1 VRSLSW
7 SLGRENARCSMVDKL
22 IMERMRHQVVVREED
37 VEPELVSR
45 ADGFEVAADVARP
58 DTETDS
64 LDTVEMLALLWERRA
79 LLSKVAVRALI
90 MSTLI
95 AFLIPT
101 KYDSTVRLMP
111 PDSLGDS
118 GMILAALSA
127 AGGGSGAGKVPTGLA
142 SIAGSALGMKNN
154 GALFVDLL
162 RSRTVQTH
170 IVDRFHLRGRFWDRY
185 EDDARNTLDDHTQIT
200 EDRKS
205 GVISVTVRASSPE
218 RARDMAKA
226 YVDELDGLLA
236 HVSTFSA
243 RRERIFIEQRLTAV
257 KSDLE
262 DAERQFSAFASKN
275 TALDIKEQTKAM
287 VESAAVLEGQ
297 IVVSESELESMRQIY
312 TPNNVRVRAMQ
323 ARVDELKREA
333 EKLGGTDASLLP
345 GAIQTD
351 QQFPS
356 VRKLPLLGVEWADL
370 YRRLKVQE
378 TVFELL
384 SQRYELAR
392 IQEAKEVPT
401 VNVVDQAFVPE
412 KKSSP
417 QRWLVI
423 SLLTFLSLAGA
434 CAWVVGIAHWQ
445 RVSDDDRGKQL
456 AASVWQSA
464 ERRTSAWKRGIR
476 RLWKKP
482 E

>member
-1 VRSLSW
+1 MESL
-7 SLGRENARCSMVDKL
+7 
-22 IMERMRHQVVVREED
+22 RHQVVVREED
-37 VEPELVSR
+37 PIAEPELVSR
-45 ADGFEVAADVARP
+45 AGRFESAVA
-58 DTETDS
+58 TDS
-64 LDTVEMLALLWERRA
+64 FETVEMLALLWEHRA
-79 LLSKVAVRALI
+79 LLSKVIVRALI
-90 MSTLI
+90 ISTLI
-95 AFLIPT
+95 VFVIPT
-101 KYDSTVRLMP
+101 RYDSTVRLMP

-118 GMILAALSA
+118 GMILAALSGA
-127 AGGGSGAGKVPTGLA
+127 GSGSGSGTGKLPTGLA

-162 RSRTVQTH
+162 HSRTVQTH

-185 EDDARNTLDDHTQIT
+185 EDDARNTLDDHTQIS

-218 RARDMAKA
+218 QARDMAKA
-226 YVDELDGLLA
+226 YVEELDGLLA

-243 RRERIFIEQRLTAV
+243 RRERIFIEQRLASV
-257 KSDLE
+257 KNDLE

-345 GAIQTD
+345 GATQTD

-401 VNVVDQAFVPE
+401 VNVVDQAYIPE

-417 QRWLVI
+417 HRWLVTFA
-423 SLLTFLSLAGA
+423 LTLVSLAGA
-434 CAWVVGIAHWQ
+434 CAWIVGVAHWQ
-445 RVSDDDRGKQL
+445 RVSDDDPGKQL
-456 AASVWQSA
+456 AVSVWQSA
-464 ERRTSAWKRGIR
+464 ERRLGVWMFKIR
-476 RLWKKP
+476 RLRAKSASTN
-482 E
+482 

>member
-1 VRSLSW
+1 M
-7 SLGRENARCSMVDKL
+7 ESMRRK
-22 IMERMRHQVVVREED
+22 VVVREED
-37 VEPELVSR
+37 TIGEPELLSR
-45 ADGFEVAADVARP
+45 ADRFDPEAQVIRP
-58 DTETDS
+58 DTAES
-64 LDTVEMLALLWERRA
+64 WDTVEMLALIWERRA

-90 MSTLI
+90 VSTII
-95 AFLIPT
+95 AFLLPT
-101 KYDSTVRLMP
+101 RYDSTVRLMP

-127 AGGGSGAGKVPTGLA
+127 GAGSGSGAGKVPSGLA

-162 RSRTVQTH
+162 HSRTVQTH
-170 IVDRFHLRGRFWDRY
+170 IVDKFHLRGRFWDRY
-185 EDDARNTLDDHTQIT
+185 EDDARNTLDDHTQIS

-205 GVISVTVRASSPE
+205 GVISVTVRASNPQK
-218 RARDMAKA
+218 ARDMAKA
-226 YVDELDGLLA
+226 YVEELDLLLS

-243 RRERIFIEQRLTAV
+243 RRERIFIEQRLTSV

-262 DAERQFSAFASKN
+262 DAERQFSEFASKN

-297 IVVSESELESMRQIY
+297 IIAAQSELESLRQVY
-312 TPNNVRVRAMQ
+312 TPNNVRVRALQ

-333 EKLGGTDASLLP
+333 AKLGGTDASLLP
-345 GAIQTD
+345 GAVQGD

-356 VRKLPLLGVEWADL
+356 IRKLPLLGVEWADL
-370 YRRLKVQE
+370 YRRLKVEE

-401 VNVVDQAFVPE
+401 VNVVDQAFIPE

-423 SLLTFLSLAGA
+423 SLLTFFSLAGV
-434 CAWVVGIAHWQ
+434 CGWIVVVAHWQ
-445 RVSDDDRGKQL
+445 RVSDDDPGKQL
-456 AASVWQSA
+456 AVSVLHSA
-464 ERRTSAWKRGIR
+464 RGRMGVWMFKIR
-476 RLWKKP
+476 KLWKKSASP
-482 E
+482 N

>member
-1 VRSLSW
+1 MESL
-7 SLGRENARCSMVDKL
+7 
-22 IMERMRHQVVVREED
+22 RHQVVVREED
-37 VEPELVSR
+37 PIAEAELVSR
-45 ADGFEVAADVARP
+45 ADSFESVADVARSQ
-58 DTETDS
+58 TARDS
-64 LDTVEMLALLWERRA
+64 SDTVEMLSLIWERRA
-79 LLSKVAVRALI
+79 LLYKVAVRALI
-90 MSTLI
+90 ISALI

-118 GMILAALSA
+118 GMILAALSGA
-127 AGGGSGAGKVPTGLA
+127 GAGSGGGKMPTGLA
-142 SIAGSALGMKNN
+142 ALAGSALGMKNN

-162 RSRTVQTH
+162 HSRTVQTH
-170 IVDRFHLRGRFWDRY
+170 IVDKFHLRGRLWDRY
-185 EDDARNTLDDHTQIT
+185 EDDARNTLDDHTQIS

-205 GVISVTVRASSPE
+205 GVISVTVRASSPQQ
-218 RARDMAKA
+218 ARDMAKA
-226 YVDELDGLLA
+226 YVEELDGLLS

-243 RRERIFIEQRLTAV
+243 RRERIFIEQRLTSV

-262 DAERQFSAFASKN
+262 DAERQFSEFASKN

-287 VESAAVLEGQ
+287 VESAAILEGQ
-297 IVVSESELESMRQIY
+297 IVAAQSELESMRQIY

-323 ARVDELKREA
+323 ARVDELKRES
-333 EKLGGTDASLLP
+333 EKMGGTDASLLP
-345 GAIQTD
+345 GAITD

-356 VRKLPLLGVEWADL
+356 IRKLPLLGVQWADL

-401 VNVVDQAFVPE
+401 VNVVDPAYVPE

-417 QRWLVI
+417 PRVLIIV
-423 SLLTFLSLAGA
+423 LLTGLSLAATIAWLVEAARVEHLGA
-434 CAWVVGIAHWQ
+434 Q
-445 RVSDDDRGKQL
+445 
-456 AASVWQSA
+456 
-464 ERRTSAWKRGIR
+464 EPR
-476 RLWKKP
+476 RLFVLKTRETIASLRSRFRQHSSIKRLQSLLRRST
-482 E
+482 

>member
-1 VRSLSW
+1 
-7 SLGRENARCSMVDKL
+7 
-22 IMERMRHQVVVREED
+22 
-37 VEPELVSR
+37 
-45 ADGFEVAADVARP
+45 
-58 DTETDS
+58 
-64 LDTVEMLALLWERRA
+64 
-79 LLSKVAVRALI
+79 
-90 MSTLI
+90 
-95 AFLIPT
+95 
-101 KYDSTVRLMP
+101 
-111 PDSLGDS
+111 
-118 GMILAALSA
+118 MILAALTASS
-127 AGGGSGAGKVPTGLA
+127 GGSGSGKVPAGLA
-142 SIAGSALGMKNN
+142 SLAGSALGMKNN

-185 EDDARNTLDDHTQIT
+185 EDDARNTLDDHTQVT

-205 GVISVTVRASSPE
+205 GVISVTVRAKTPE
-218 RARDMAKA
+218 QARDIAKA
-226 YVDELDGLLA
+226 YVEELDGLLS

-243 RRERIFIEQRLTAV
+243 RRERIFIEQRLTSV

-262 DAERQFSAFASKN
+262 DAERQFSQFASKN

-297 IVVSESELESMRQIY
+297 IIAAQSELESLRQIY

-345 GAIQTD
+345 GAIQSD

-370 YRRLKVQE
+370 YRHLKVQE

-401 VNVVDQAFVPE
+401 VNVVDPAFIPE

-417 QRWLVI
+417 QRWLII
-423 SLLTFLSLAGA
+423 SVLTFLSLAA
-434 CAWVVGIAHWQ
+434 TCAWIVGTTRWQ
-445 RVSDDDRGKQL
+445 RVNDDDPGKQL
-456 AASVWQSA
+456 AVNIWRSA
-464 ERRTSAWKRGIR
+464 ERSIGGWMRRIR
-476 RLWKKP
+476 RL
-482 E
+482 

>member
-1 VRSLSW
+1 MVESLRQNITVHDEDPIAESELLSPADRFNSSTNGGRS
-7 SLGRENARCSMVDKL
+7 E
-22 IMERMRHQVVVREED
+22 
-37 VEPELVSR
+37 
-45 ADGFEVAADVARP
+45 
-58 DTETDS
+58 TEIDS
-64 LDTVEMLALLWERRA
+64 LDTVAMLALLWQRRG
-79 LLSKVAVRALI
+79 LLLKVAGRALI
-90 MSTLI
+90 VSALI

-111 PDSLGDS
+111 PDSLSDA
-118 GMILAALSA
+118 GMILSALSA
-127 AGGGSGAGKVPTGLA
+127 GSGSGKVPTGLA

-162 RSRTVQTH
+162 HSRTVQTH

-185 EDDARNTLDDHTQIT
+185 EDDARKTLDDHTQIE

-205 GVISVTVRASSPE
+205 GVISVTVRASSPAG
-218 RARDMAKA
+218 ARDMANA
-226 YVDELDGLLA
+226 YVEELDKLLS

-243 RRERIFIEQRLTAV
+243 RRERIFIEQRLASV

-262 DAERQFSAFASKN
+262 DAEQQFSEFASKN
-275 TALDIKEQTKAM
+275 TALDIKEQTRAM
-287 VESAAVLEGQ
+287 VESEAVLEGQ
-297 IVVSESELESMRQIY
+297 IVAAQSELESLRQIY

-323 ARVDELKREA
+323 ARIDELKRKSLEM
-333 EKLGGTDASLLP
+333 GGTDASLLQ
-345 GAIQTD
+345 GAMQPD

-356 VRKLPLLGVEWADL
+356 IRKLPLLGVEWADR

-412 KKSSP
+412 KKSYP
-417 QRWLVI
+417 QRWLIVF
-423 SLLTFLSLAGA
+423 LLTFVSVAGA
-434 CAWVVGIAHWQ
+434 SAWIVGTTRWHQ
-445 RVSDDDRGKQL
+445 VSDDDPGKQL
-456 AASVWQSA
+456 AATIW
-464 ERRTSAWKRGIR
+464 RTAQHRINLWIPNKIR
-476 RLWKKP
+476 RPWKKP
-482 E
+482 MSSD

>member
-1 VRSLSW
+1 MESL
-7 SLGRENARCSMVDKL
+7 
-22 IMERMRHQVVVREED
+22 RHEVVVREDES
-37 VEPELVSR
+37 VAEPELVSR
-45 ADGFEVAADVARP
+45 THGFESAAGVVRP
-58 DTETDS
+58 EGTSES

-79 LLSKVAVRALI
+79 LLYKVAVRALI
-90 MSTLI
+90 ISTVI

-118 GMILAALSA
+118 GMLMAALSA
-127 AGGGSGAGKVPTGLA
+127 SGVGSGKLPAGLA

-162 RSRTVQTH
+162 HSRTVQTH
-170 IVDRFHLRGRFWDRY
+170 IVDKFHLRGRFWDRY
-185 EDDARNTLDDHTQIT
+185 EDDARNTLDDHTQIS

-205 GVISVTVRASSPE
+205 GVISVTVRASSPQQ
-218 RARDMAKA
+218 ARDMAKA
-226 YVDELDGLLA
+226 YVEELDGLLS

-243 RRERIFIEQRLTAV
+243 RRERIFIEQRLTSV

-262 DAERQFSAFASKN
+262 DAERQFSEFASKN

-297 IVVSESELESMRQIY
+297 IVAAQSELESLRQIY

-323 ARVDELKREA
+323 ARVDELKRES

-356 VRKLPLLGVEWADL
+356 IRKLPLLGVQWADL

-401 VNVVDQAFVPE
+401 VNVVDPAYVPE

-417 QRWLVI
+417 KRLLII
-423 SLLTFLSLAGA
+423 SVLTFLSLAGA
-434 CAWVVGIAHWQ
+434 CTWILGEVHWQ
-445 RVSDDDRGKQL
+445 RVSDDDPRKQL
-456 AASVWQSA
+456 TLHVWDSAKRKMVAWMRRIRGLSKKSASS
-464 ERRTSAWKRGIR
+464 S
-476 RLWKKP
+476 
-482 E
+482 

>member
-1 VRSLSW
+1 MESL
-7 SLGRENARCSMVDKL
+7 
-22 IMERMRHQVVVREED
+22 RHQVVVREEGS
-37 VEPELVSR
+37 VAESELVSR
-45 ADGFEVAADVARP
+45 AHGFESAAGFARP
-58 DTETDS
+58 EETSDS
-64 LDTVEMLALLWERRA
+64 LDAVEMLALLWGRRA
-79 LLSKVAVRALI
+79 LLYRVAVRALI
-90 MSTLI
+90 ISTVI
-95 AFLIPT
+95 AFLFPT

-118 GMILAALSA
+118 GMLMAALSA
-127 AGGGSGAGKVPTGLA
+127 SGIGSGKLPTGLA
-142 SIAGSALGMKNN
+142 SLAGSALGMKNN

-162 RSRTVQTH
+162 HGRTVQTH
-170 IVDRFHLRGRFWDRY
+170 IVDKFHLRGRFWDRY
-185 EDDARNTLDDHTQIT
+185 EDDARNTLDDHTQIS

-205 GVISVTVRASSPE
+205 GVISVTVRGSSPQQ
-218 RARDMAKA
+218 ARDIATA
-226 YVDELDGLLA
+226 YVQELDLLLS

-243 RRERIFIEQRLTAV
+243 RRERVFIEQRLTSV

-262 DAERQFSAFASKN
+262 DAERQFSEFASKN

-297 IVVSESELESMRQIY
+297 IVAAQSELESLRQVY
-312 TPNNVRVRAMQ
+312 TPNNVRVRSMQ
-323 ARVDELKREA
+323 ARVDELKRQS

-345 GAIQTD
+345 GATPTD

-356 VRKLPLLGVEWADL
+356 IRKLPLLGVQWADL

-401 VNVVDQAFVPE
+401 VNVVDPAYLPE

-417 QRWLVI
+417 KKLLII
-423 SLLTFLSLAGA
+423 SVLTFLALVGA
-434 CAWVVGIAHWQ
+434 CAWIVGEVRWQ
-445 RVSDDDRGKQL
+445 QVSDGDPRKQL
-456 AASVWQSA
+456 TVQVCESAALTIASCK
-464 ERRTSAWKRGIR
+464 RRIRG
-476 RLWKKP
+476 LWKKSASSS
-482 E
+482 

>member
-1 VRSLSW
+1 MDSL
-7 SLGRENARCSMVDKL
+7 
-22 IMERMRHQVVVREED
+22 RHKVVVREED
-37 VEPELVSR
+37 AIAEPELLSR
-45 ADGFEVAADVARP
+45 ANSFESAADVAER
-58 DTETDS
+58 TATDS
-64 LDTVEMLALLWERRA
+64 LDTVEMLTLIWERRA
-79 LLSKVAVRALI
+79 LLCRVAVRALI
-90 MSTLI
+90 ISTVI

-101 KYDSTVRLMP
+101 RYDSTVRLMP

-127 AGGGSGAGKVPTGLA
+127 SGAGSGSGKVPAGLA

-162 RSRTVQTH
+162 HSRTVQTH
-170 IVDRFHLRGRFWDRY
+170 IVDKFHLRGRFWDRY
-185 EDDARNTLDDHTQIT
+185 EDDARNTLDDHTQIS

-205 GVISVTVRASSPE
+205 GVISVTVRASSPQQ
-218 RARDMAKA
+218 ARDMAKA
-226 YVDELDGLLA
+226 YVEELDGLLA

-243 RRERIFIEQRLTAV
+243 RRERIFIEQRLTSV
-257 KSDLE
+257 KNDLE
-262 DAERQFSAFASKN
+262 DAERQFSEFASKN

-297 IVVSESELESMRQIY
+297 IVASESELESLRQIY

-323 ARVDELKREA
+323 ARVDELKRES
-333 EKLGGTDASLLP
+333 EKMGGTDASLLP
-345 GAIQTD
+345 GATQTD

-356 VRKLPLLGVEWADL
+356 IRKLPLLGVQWADL
-370 YRRLKVQE
+370 YRQLKVQE

-401 VNVVDQAFVPE
+401 VNVVDPAYVPE
-412 KKSSP
+412 KKSFP

-423 SLLTFLSLAGA
+423 SLLTIISLVGT
-434 CAWVVGIAHWQ
+434 CAWILGAAHWQ
-445 RVSDDDRGKQL
+445 RVDDVDPGKRL
-456 AASVWQSA
+456 AVSVWQSA
-464 ERRTSAWKRGIR
+464 ERRMGVWMRRIR
-476 RLWKKP
+476 RS
-482 E
+482 

>member
-1 VRSLSW
+1 
-7 SLGRENARCSMVDKL
+7 
-22 IMERMRHQVVVREED
+22 
-37 VEPELVSR
+37 
-45 ADGFEVAADVARP
+45 
-58 DTETDS
+58 
-64 LDTVEMLALLWERRA
+64 
-79 LLSKVAVRALI
+79 
-90 MSTLI
+90 
-95 AFLIPT
+95 
-101 KYDSTVRLMP
+101 
-111 PDSLGDS
+111 
-118 GMILAALSA
+118 MILAALTASS
-127 AGGGSGAGKVPTGLA
+127 GGSGSGKVPAGLA
-142 SIAGSALGMKNN
+142 SLAGSALGMKNN

-185 EDDARNTLDDHTQIT
+185 EDDARNTLDDHTQVT

-205 GVISVTVRASSPE
+205 GVISVSVRAKTPE
-218 RARDMAKA
+218 QARDIAKA
-226 YVDELDGLLA
+226 YVEELDGLLS

-243 RRERIFIEQRLTAV
+243 RRERIFIEQRLISV

-262 DAERQFSAFASKN
+262 DAERQFSQFASKN

-297 IVVSESELESMRQIY
+297 IIAAQSELESLREIY

-345 GAIQTD
+345 GAIQSD

-370 YRRLKVQE
+370 YRHLKIQE

-401 VNVVDQAFVPE
+401 VNVVDPAFIPE

-417 QRWLVI
+417 QRWLII
-423 SLLTFLSLAGA
+423 SVLTFLSLAA
-434 CAWVVGIAHWQ
+434 TCAWILGTIRWQ
-445 RVSDDDRGKQL
+445 RVNDDDPGKQL
-456 AASVWQSA
+456 AVSIWRST
-464 ERRTSAWKRGIR
+464 ERSIGGWMRRIR
-476 RLWKKP
+476 RL
-482 E
+482 

>member
-1 VRSLSW
+1 M
-7 SLGRENARCSMVDKL
+7 ESM
-22 IMERMRHQVVVREED
+22 RRQVVVREED
-37 VEPELVSR
+37 TIAEPELLSR
-45 ADGFEVAADVARP
+45 AGRFDSTAGVVQP
-58 DTETDS
+58 DTADS
-64 LDTVEMLALLWERRA
+64 WDTVEMLALIWERRA

-90 MSTLI
+90 VSTII
-95 AFLIPT
+95 AFLLPT
-101 KYDSTVRLMP
+101 RYDSTVRLMP

-127 AGGGSGAGKVPTGLA
+127 GAGSGSGSGAGKVPSGLA

-170 IVDRFHLRGRFWDRY
+170 IVDKFHLRGRIWDRY
-185 EDDARNTLDDHTQIT
+185 EDDARNTLDDHTQIS

-205 GVISVTVRASSPE
+205 GVISVTVRASSPQK
-218 RARDMAKA
+218 ARDMAQA
-226 YVDELDGLLA
+226 YVEELDLLLS

-243 RRERIFIEQRLTAV
+243 RRERIFIEQRLTSV

-262 DAERQFSAFASKN
+262 DAERQFSEFASKN

-297 IVVSESELESMRQIY
+297 IIAAQSELESLRQVY

-333 EKLGGTDASLLP
+333 AKLGGTDASLLP
-345 GAIQTD
+345 GAIQGD

-356 VRKLPLLGVEWADL
+356 IRKLPLLGVEWADL
-370 YRRLKVQE
+370 YRRLKVEE

-401 VNVVDQAFVPE
+401 VNVVDQAFIPE

-417 QRWLVI
+417 QRWLAI
-423 SLLTFLSLAGA
+423 SLLTFLSLASVCG
-434 CAWVVGIAHWQ
+434 WIVGVAHWQ
-445 RVSDDDRGKQL
+445 RVSDDDAGKQL
-456 AASVWQSA
+456 AVSVLLSA
-464 ERRTSAWKRGIR
+464 RRRTGIWMFKIR
-476 RLWKKP
+476 QLWKKSASTN
-482 E
+482 

>member
-1 VRSLSW
+1 
-7 SLGRENARCSMVDKL
+7 
-22 IMERMRHQVVVREED
+22 
-37 VEPELVSR
+37 
-45 ADGFEVAADVARP
+45 
-58 DTETDS
+58 
-64 LDTVEMLALLWERRA
+64 LDTVQMLALLWQHRA
-79 LLSKVAVRALI
+79 LLLKVAWRALI
-90 MSTLI
+90 VSALI

-111 PDSLGDS
+111 PDSLGDA
-118 GMILAALSA
+118 GMILSALSA
-127 AGGGSGAGKVPTGLA
+127 GAGAGAGKVPTGLA

-162 RSRTVQTH
+162 HSRTVQTS

-185 EDDARNTLDDHTQIT
+185 EDDARKTLDDDTQIA

-205 GVISVTVRASSPE
+205 GVISVTVRASGPE
-218 RARDMAKA
+218 RARDIANA
-226 YVDELDGLLA
+226 YVEELDKLLS

-243 RRERIFIEQRLTAV
+243 RRERIFIEQRLASV

-262 DAERQFSAFASKN
+262 DAERQFSEFASKN
-275 TALDIKEQTKAM
+275 TALDIKEQTRAM
-287 VESAAVLEGQ
+287 VESEAVLEGQ
-297 IVVSESELESMRQIY
+297 IVAAQSELESLRQIY

-323 ARVDELKREA
+323 ARIDELKR
-333 EKLGGTDASLLP
+333 KSLDLGGTDASLVP
-345 GAIQTD
+345 GAMQPD

-356 VRKLPLLGVEWADL
+356 IRKLPLLGVEWADR

-417 QRWLVI
+417 QRWLI
-423 SLLTFLSLAGA
+423 IFLLTFVSVAGA
-434 CAWVVGIAHWQ
+434 SAWIVGMAHWHQ
-445 RVSDDDRGKQL
+445 VSDDDPGKQL
-456 AASVWQSA
+456 AATIWRTA
-464 ERRTSAWKRGIR
+464 RHRINLWIPNKIRRPWKR
-476 RLWKKP
+476 P
-482 E
+482 VSSD

>member
-1 VRSLSW
+1 
-7 SLGRENARCSMVDKL
+7 
-22 IMERMRHQVVVREED
+22 MESMRHPVVVREED
-37 VEPELVSR
+37 PIAEPELVSR
-45 ADGFEVAADVARP
+45 ADGFEVEADVARP
-58 DTETDS
+58 DTATDS

-90 MSTLI
+90 ISTLI

-127 AGGGSGAGKVPTGLA
+127 SGAGSGSGSGKVPTGLA

-170 IVDRFHLRGRFWDRY
+170 IVDKFHLRGRFWDRY
-185 EDDARNTLDDHTQIT
+185 EDDARNTLDDHTQVS

-218 RARDMAKA
+218 RARDIAKA
-226 YVDELDGLLA
+226 YVDELDSLLS

-243 RRERIFIEQRLTAV
+243 RRERIFIEQRLTSV

-297 IVVSESELESMRQIY
+297 IVVTESELESMRQIY

-345 GAIQTD
+345 GATQTD

-423 SLLTFLSLAGA
+423 FLLTFLSLAGA

-456 AASVWQSA
+456 AASVWHSA
-464 ERRTSAWKRGIR
+464 ERGTSAWKRRIR

-482 E
+482 ESSN

>member
-1 VRSLSW
+1 MKSL
-7 SLGRENARCSMVDKL
+7 RQE
-22 IMERMRHQVVVREED
+22 VVVREED
-37 VEPELVSR
+37 SIAESELVSPTNDFQS
-45 ADGFEVAADVARP
+45 AAEVTRP
-58 DTETDS
+58 ETATDA
-64 LDTVEMLALLWERRA
+64 LDTVEMLALLWQRRA
-79 LLSKVAVRALI
+79 LLYKVSVRALI
-90 MSTLI
+90 ISTLI

-101 KYDSTVRLMP
+101 RYDSTVRLMP

-118 GMILAALSA
+118 GMILAALTASGA
-127 AGGGSGAGKVPTGLA
+127 GSGSGKVPTGLA
-142 SIAGSALGMKNN
+142 SLAGSALGMKNN

-162 RSRTVQTH
+162 RSRTVETH

-185 EDDARNTLDDHTQIT
+185 EDDARNTLDDHTQVT

-205 GVISVTVRASSPE
+205 GVILVTVRAKTPE
-218 RARDMAKA
+218 QARDIAKA
-226 YVDELDGLLA
+226 YVEELDGLLS

-243 RRERIFIEQRLTAV
+243 RRERIFIEQRLTSV

-262 DAERQFSAFASKN
+262 DAERQFSQFASKN

-297 IVVSESELESMRQIY
+297 IIAAQSELESLRQIY

-323 ARVDELKREA
+323 ARVDELEREA

-345 GAIQTD
+345 GAIQSD

-370 YRRLKVQE
+370 YRHLKVQE

-401 VNVVDQAFVPE
+401 VNVVDEAFVPE

-417 QRWLVI
+417 QRWLIVF
-423 SLLTFLSLAGA
+423 LLTFVSVAGA
-434 CAWVVGIAHWQ
+434 SAWIVGTAHWH
-445 RVSDDDRGKQL
+445 RVSDDDPGKQL
-456 AASVWQSA
+456 AVTVWRSA
-464 ERRTSAWKRGIR
+464 QRPRMQCLDT
-476 RLWKKP
+476 
-482 E
+482 